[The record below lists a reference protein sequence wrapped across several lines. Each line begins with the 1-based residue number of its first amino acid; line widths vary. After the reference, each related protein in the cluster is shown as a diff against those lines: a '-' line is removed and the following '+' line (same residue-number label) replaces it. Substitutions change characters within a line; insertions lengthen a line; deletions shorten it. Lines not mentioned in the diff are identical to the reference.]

1 MTSFAIT
8 SEQFESLMAA
18 HERKDEAGFI
28 LTARQMLGS
37 QQLSDAER
45 FRLNGS
51 VPRMTN
57 DEANSNLAFHSE
69 FAHIV
74 KPQLSRIKLPPSLKS
89 DLDGISVAIQSPL
102 LVRKFLFTGAPGTG
116 KTASV
121 ANLARKLKRQLL
133 VVDSPQIINS
143 RLGESAKNI
152 ADLFQSLNHLPDKS
166 DVIVLFDEIDMLV
179 MSRYDQQDIREMGRV
194 TSTFLR
200 ELDHLDPELV
210 IIATTN
216 LVSRM
221 DPALRRRFDAEIDFN
236 QYDNVELAK
245 LGDTIAQHYLRQVG
259 VETNHKLVTELCK
272 MWLPMPAIMDHVIK
286 TVIAFNGPDYP
297 LSKIQADLDTQLTKW
312 EAGDLNDKRRIY

>member
-1 MTSFAIT
+1 MS
-8 SEQFESLMAA
+8 
-18 HERKDEAGFI
+18 
-28 LTARQMLGS
+28 
-37 QQLSDAER
+37 
-45 FRLNGS
+45 
-51 VPRMTN
+51 
-57 DEANSNLAFHSE
+57 
-69 FAHIV
+69 IV
-74 KPQLSRIKLPPSLKS
+74 KPYLSRIKLPPSLKS
-89 DLDGISVAIQSPL
+89 DLNGISVAIQSPL

-236 QYDNVELAK
+236 QYDDVELAK
-245 LGDTIAQHYLRQVG
+245 
-259 VETNHKLVTELCK
+259 
-272 MWLPMPAIMDHVIK
+272 M
-286 TVIAFNGPDYP
+286 
-297 LSKIQADLDTQLTKW
+297 
-312 EAGDLNDKRRIY
+312 LN